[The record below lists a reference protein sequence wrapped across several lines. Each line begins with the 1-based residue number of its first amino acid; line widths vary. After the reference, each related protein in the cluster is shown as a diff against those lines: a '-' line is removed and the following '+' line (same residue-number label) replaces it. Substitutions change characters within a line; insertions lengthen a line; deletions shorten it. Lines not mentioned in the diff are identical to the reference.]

1 VVTDA
6 LRIDAVIDIH
16 GPRQLLRAFRK
27 KMLKSFAE
35 DAPDGT
41 LKEQTGSE
49 ALTFDFSST
58 SGVPFPSLVALS
70 TQYPDCVVTIKW
82 NKASA
87 SGETTLQNGQVKEAS
102 REAALG
108 GRTPQLIELTPDRT
122 LRLGLALDIGREG
135 ILGYCAN
142 ADAET
147 WFKLAGNRDARTLLT
162 VGGDGTAWDECW
174 RDDACAAVNPPQAFS
189 TTERHALEQLAD
201 AFRAEWL
208 WYAHAPS
215 EQTIVERQRYAA
227 AGRPV
232 QAINVK
238 SIKLAE
244 HAGSVISSLA
254 PGQAWIAECLR
265 NTWGQTSSA

>member
-1 VVTDA
+1 MVTAA
-6 LRIDAVIDIH
+6 LRIHAVIDVN

-27 KMLKSFAE
+27 KMLRAFAE

-41 LKEQTGSE
+41 LKEQSGSE
-49 ALTFDFSST
+49 VLRFDFSSA

-70 TQYPDCVVTIKW
+70 TQYPDCVLTIKW
-82 NKASA
+82 NKASV

-108 GRTPQLIELTPDRT
+108 GRIPQSIELAPDRT
-122 LRLGLALDIGREG
+122 LQLGLAVDIGREG

-147 WFKLAGNRDARTLLT
+147 WFKLDGSRDVHTLLT
-162 VGGDGTAWDECW
+162 VGGDGTAWDEGW
-174 RDDACAAVNPPQAFS
+174 RDDACTPLNPPQSFS
-189 TTERHALEQLAD
+189 ATEQHALEQLAD

-232 QAINVK
+232 RAINVK

-254 PGQAWIAECLR
+254 PDQAWIAECLR
-265 NTWGQTSSA
+265 NTWGRTSPT